1 MLPRLHLV
9 LSTEPLSQP
18 LCRVRI
24 NRRCVGR
31 TGRTDR
37 TEAVIVRPAGQH
49 PVEATDLIPRVHP
62 SVLSGG
68 LRADLAADALNA
80 LRAGPGADRGAG
92 SRLADVASDAIPKD
106 RERFLPT
113 IPDSA
118 RMRSCAGRVIV
129 HRPFALCHHRRD
141 RRPHIRCPGSHR
153 PPCRGQHSHR
163 RH

>member
-24 NRRCVGR
+24 NRRI
-31 TGRTDR
+31 GRTDL
-37 TEAVIVRPAGQH
+37 TEAVIVRPAGKH

-68 LRADLAADALNA
+68 FRADLAADALNA
-80 LRAGPGADRGAG
+80 LRAGPGADSGAG
-92 SRLADVASDAIPKD
+92 SLLAEVASDAIPKE
-106 RERFLPT
+106 RERFLRAAHAP
-113 IPDSA
+113 
-118 RMRSCAGRVIV
+118 GLVIV
-129 HRPFALCHHRRD
+129 HRPFELCHHRRD